1 MTIDNNSTN
10 TIRYVDS
17 NTVRVGQGPEAW
29 QSTTITAHQEMWG
42 AATFGALRNL
52 ELSSSEPSPEPTPI
66 VEYEKCTSSD
76 TGALLVIAD
85 GTDPVGNQINIRTV
99 KAGGLTDVEIGDY
112 VRAID

>member
-29 QSTTITAHQEMWG
+29 QSTTITAHQETWG
-42 AATFGALRNL
+42 ASVFGMNRGPLTKA
-52 ELSSSEPSPEPTPI
+52 EPKPEPTI
-66 VEYEKCTSSD
+66 VQYEKCTSSD
-76 TGALLVIAD
+76 EGALLVVLSGAT
-85 GTDPVGNQINIRTV
+85 GKQINIDDV
-99 KAGGLTDVEIGDY
+99 KAGGLTDVAAGDY